1 MGWEAW
7 NDTIHTN
14 NWYVE
19 TAVSV
24 GLLGSISFFSWL
36 ALLGLDMLNHFRFKR
51 INIWQI
57 AVSFALLAYI
67 IHGLLDY
74 FLLFNGTGIL
84 FWILVGMWMVLAW
97 PEPSA

>member
-1 MGWEAW
+1 MGWQAW
-7 NDTIHTN
+7 NTSIHTN

-24 GLLGSISFFSWL
+24 GLLGTIPFFGWM
-36 ALLGLDMLNHFRFKR
+36 ALLSLDLFNHIRSRR
-51 INIWQI
+51 ITLWQI
-57 AVSFALLAYI
+57 ALACALIAYA

-74 FLLFNGTGIL
+74 FLLFNGTGLL

-97 PEPSA
+97 PEKSV